1 MSVEPPTLERDDVQI
16 VDDDRFVSESVAL
29 VTGAASGI
37 GRATA
42 VALAVNGVTV
52 AGVDV
57 DEDGLVETA
66 ETAADLDA
74 DGDVRVV
81 EADLTD
87 DEDVIAAVEA
97 AAEFGDLRF
106 VANIAGLQHVAP
118 LSQFPMDVYD
128 TMQDVMVR
136 APVLV
141 SKHALPHIRESGSGA
156 IGNMASVHGHYVTSD
171 KVAYN
176 VAKFALRG
184 LTQSIAAEGDVRKTT
199 SSSSAAHQNAER
211 SEDGDVRGFSVSTG
225 YVKTPLVVDQIPDTA
240 AERGITEQ
248 EVVEDVMLG
257 QARASELMEPV
268 DVANLFVLGFSEL
281 GSHLNGGDLRF
292 DDGMTLTYD

>member
-1 MSVEPPTLERDDVQI
+1 MSVEPPTLERGDVHVI
-16 VDDDRFVSESVAL
+16 DDDRFTADSVAL

-42 VALAVNGVTV
+42 IALAVNGLTV
-52 AGVDV
+52 AALDV
-57 DEDGLVETA
+57 DEDGLA
-66 ETAADLDA
+66 ETVADA
-74 DGDVRVV
+74 EGEVHATP
-81 EADLTD
+81 ADLTD
-87 DEDVIAAVEA
+87 DEEVIAAVEA
-97 AAEFGDLRF
+97 AAELGDLRF
-106 VANIAGLQHVAP
+106 VANVAGLQHVAP
-118 LSQFPMDVYD
+118 IEEFPMQVYD
-128 TMQDVMVR
+128 TMQAVMVR
-136 APVLV
+136 APTLI

-176 VAKFALRG
+176 VAKFGLRG
-184 LTQSIAAEGDVRKTT
+184 LTQSIAAEGD
-199 SSSSAAHQNAER
+199 
-211 SEDGDVRGFSVSTG
+211 GDVRSFSLSTG

-240 AERGITEQ
+240 AERGISER

-257 QARASELMEPV
+257 QSRATEMMEPV

-292 DDGMTLTYD
+292 DDGMTLTYE